1 MVGGGPRNG
10 WLGQLIDVTD
20 RREPTLELLVNTPR
34 QL

>member
-10 WLGQLIDVTD
+10 WLGLIDVTD